1 MVEDNCIFCKIV
13 RKEAPAKIVYEDEKC
28 LAFLDINP
36 LALGHTL
43 VITKKHAKSIFDV
56 SEEDAKHVF
65 EVAKKIALQMKEK
78 LNAEGINF
86 FQASE
91 EAAGQSVPHFHL
103 HIIPRRK
110 NDNIDFNRWWISK
123 VKKVEDEELEEIAKL
138 LRVEETEE
146 ERKEEKRS
154 GEEIYWI
161 KREIELA

>member
-13 RKEAPAKIVYEDEKC
+13 KKEIPAKIVYEDESC

-36 LALGHTL
+36 LVLGHTL
-43 VITKKHAKSIFDV
+43 VITKKHVKSIFDV
-56 SEEDAKHVF
+56 SEEDAKHIF

-110 NDNIDFNRWWISK
+110 NDDIDFNRWWISK

-138 LRVEETEE
+138 LRVEDAG
-146 ERKEEKRS
+146 KEEKEERS
-154 GEEIYWI
+154 EEEIYWI
-161 KREIELA
+161 RRETELA